1 MSRYSPVW
9 LTLVTFSLL
18 IVKYGHGQESREN
31 QLIESLNAEK
41 NPKKRFSRLMALGEY
56 YKTNNLYK
64 ADSIKDIIL

>member
-41 NPKKRFSRLMALGEY
+41 NPKNDL
-56 YKTNNLYK
+56 
-64 ADSIKDIIL
+64 ADLWRSENITRQTICTKLIP